1 MTVMNRNW
9 INWRK
14 NPICYVLKK
23 ITDDVA
29 PSGLRWKRT
38 MHPVLAS
45 ALIGLCSSVETR
57 RVSTSDWWD
66 ASYAWPW
73 LCFRHTVKHS
83 ITALDLV
90 WLIRPPVFL
99 GHLLLSF
106 VTHSAT
112 SHPPNA
118 IKEIK
123 RRRTKMRANACPG
136 FMGVMSQ
143 ARGLSGA
150 RVGSWGSAGC
160 ALEMMTGVLTHFQ
173 HPRHNSPL
181 FLGFETMKIITF
193 WRQYTSQIISQR
205 QWYKWINFK

>member
-1 MTVMNRNW
+1 MSW
-9 INWRK
+9 
-14 NPICYVLKK
+14 KK
-23 ITDDVA
+23 IKATDDVV
-29 PSGLRWKRT
+29 PIGLRWKST

-73 LCFRHTVKHS
+73 LCFRHTVIHSQHS
-83 ITALDLV
+83 IPALDLM
-90 WLIRPPVFL
+90 WLVRPPVFL
-99 GHLLLSF
+99 GHLLFSF
-106 VTHSAT
+106 VTHSAI

-123 RRRTKMRANACPG
+123 RKRTKMRANACPG

-143 ARGLSGA
+143 ALGLSAA
-150 RVGSWGSAGC
+150 RVGSSGSAGC
-160 ALEMMTGVLTHFQ
+160 ALEMMTGVFTHFQ
-173 HPRHNSPL
+173 HPRQNSP
-181 FLGFETMKIITF
+181 FFGGFETMKIITF
-193 WRQYTSQIISQR
+193 WGQYTSQITSQR